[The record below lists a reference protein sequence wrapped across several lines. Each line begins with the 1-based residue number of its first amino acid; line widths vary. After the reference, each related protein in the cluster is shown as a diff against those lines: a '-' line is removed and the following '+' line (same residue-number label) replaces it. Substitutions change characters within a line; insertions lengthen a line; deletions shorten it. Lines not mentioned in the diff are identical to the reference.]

1 MAEQQGKTD
10 ANAEPA
16 VESDAIRMS
25 DIAGGEGADIGELQE
40 NEAFDE
46 DVWQPEPKRGIRPIV
61 VAVAAAGIAAVAVV
75 AVKIAYDR
83 RSRAH
88 GYRKALD
95 QLEDARDAL
104 LSAAAEL
111 PERGREV
118 LHRVTRR

>member
-1 MAEQQGKTD
+1 MAKQREKTD
-10 ANAEPA
+10 ASAEPA

-40 NEAFDE
+40 NEPTDE
-46 DVWQPEPKRGIRPIV
+46 DIWQPEPKRGIRPIV
-61 VAVAAAGIAAVAVV
+61 VAVAAAGLAAVAVV
-75 AVKIAYDR
+75 AVKAAYNR
-83 RSRAH
+83 RHKAR
-88 GYRKALD
+88 GYRKALE

-111 PERGREV
+111 PERGREA